1 MVPGGIAGGIRFG
14 FHNAPAQASA
24 REIVYHDFADQ
35 EARQRDRVVRQFFAP
50 QSANR
55 ELWTGGLR
63 THRAQSSNNL
73 TFSLREQ
80 VLILGVFADVR
91 GGVRTSRHN
100 AQVLRAGEFESR
112 LREFA
117 CHALVL
123 DGWRDFRV
131 VQRNQSGSA
140 MVGQQ
145 RRVTFD
151 RSLKALRSFVVTHLK
166 LIEIHGHKLPNIFKP
181 HRRRLVPY

>member
-1 MVPGGIAGGIRFG
+1 
-14 FHNAPAQASA
+14 
-24 REIVYHDFADQ
+24 VYHDFADQ

-73 TFSLREQ
+73 TFPLREQ

-131 VQRNQSGSA
+131 VQRNQPGSA
-140 MVGQQ
+140 VVGQQ
-145 RRVTFD
+145 RGVTID
-151 RSLKALRSFVVTHLK
+151 RRLKALRRFVVMYLK
-166 LIEIHGHKLPNIFKP
+166 LIEVYRHKSSNIFKP
-181 HRRRLVPY
+181 HRRRPVPY